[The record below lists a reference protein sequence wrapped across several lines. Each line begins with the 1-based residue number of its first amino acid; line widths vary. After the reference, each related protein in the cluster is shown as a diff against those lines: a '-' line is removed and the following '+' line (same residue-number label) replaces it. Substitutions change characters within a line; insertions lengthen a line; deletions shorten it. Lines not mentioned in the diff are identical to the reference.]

1 MGGADVIV
9 AGGGHNGLICAA
21 YLARSG
27 FDTLVVEA
35 QDHVGGCAATV
46 EDLGVRFNVCNCDH
60 TLIRAMPI
68 ADELEL
74 AGHGLE
80 YLEPEASGISVF
92 HDGAEPLVFFHES
105 ERMLDGL
112 ARSHPGQVDGYR
124 RYLKDAVPVAE
135 LALDMARTPPAAGRF
150 LAQAAR
156 GGVGAARRL
165 MAWSR
170 ASALDVLSEYFDDW
184 HLAMPAITT
193 GPTVWGL
200 RPDTPGTGLAAVA
213 YANRHLVKL
222 GRPRGGS
229 GALTDAVRASLE
241 AAGGRV
247 RCGAS
252 VERLLVRD
260 GRVAGVRLAD
270 GDELTASTV
279 VAACDPRPVLVEWL
293 DGDAPAAARR
303 LARRWR
309 QRRPGEGYESKIDAV
324 LSAPPRYRAAER
336 LEGLHGE
343 LDFCSPTM
351 TVLPDLKE
359 LTEAH
364 ELRAEGRVADRPSLY
379 VNVPSV
385 LDGDMGNG
393 TGRHVLSIEVLYT
406 PYSLPG
412 GWAQSSE
419 PRRWLEM
426 WAGLVEGDGLG
437 SVVDWRV
444 MTPDR
449 YEREMAMARGH
460 APSYSGSRLQAL
472 IGRPRELTRY
482 RTPLRGLYLCGAGTF
497 PGAGVFG
504 ASGRNAAAAVARDRH
519 GRRAARRSAAR
530 PHPSAPAP

>member
-1 MGGADVIV
+1 MSGADVIV

-74 AGHGLE
+74 ADHGLE
-80 YLEPEASGISVF
+80 YLEPEASGISAF
-92 HDGAEPLVFFHES
+92 YDGAEPVVFFHET
-105 ERMLDGL
+105 ERMLDSL
-112 ARSHPGQVDGYR
+112 ARSHPDQVGAYR
-124 RYLKDAVPVAE
+124 RYLADAMDVAE
-135 LALDMARTPPAAGRF
+135 LALEMARIPPSAGRF
-150 LAQAAR
+150 LAGAWR
-156 GGVGAARRL
+156 GGARTARRL

-170 ASALDVLSEYFDDW
+170 ASILDVLTKYFDDW
-184 HLAMPAITT
+184 HLAMPAVTT
-193 GPTVWGL
+193 GPTVWGV
-200 RPDTPGTGLAAVA
+200 RPDAPGTGLGALA

-229 GALTDAVRASLE
+229 GALTDAIRASFE

-260 GRVAGVRLAD
+260 GRATGVRLTD
-270 GDELTASTV
+270 GTELAAETV
-279 VAACDPRPVLVEWL
+279 VAACDPRSVLVEWL
-293 DGDAPAAARR
+293 DGTPAAALR

-309 QRRPGEGYESKIDAV
+309 QRRPREGYESKIDAV
-324 LSAPPRYRAAER
+324 LSAPPRYRIASGI
-336 LEGLHGE
+336 EGLHGS
-343 LDFCSPTM
+343 LDTCSPTL
-351 TVLPDLKE
+351 TVLPSPDE
-359 LTEAH
+359 LIESH
-364 ELRAEGRVADRPSLY
+364 RLRAEGRVSERPSMY
-379 VNVPSV
+379 ANVPSV
-385 LDGDMGNG
+385 LDPDMANG

-406 PYSLPG
+406 PYSLAG
-412 GWAQSSE
+412 GWAESDE

-426 WAGLVEGDGLG
+426 WAGLVEGDGMG
-437 SVVDWRV
+437 SVVDWRA

-449 YEREMAMARGH
+449 YEREMAMVRGH
-460 APSYSGSRLQAL
+460 APSYSGSRLEAL

-504 ASGRNAAAAVARDRH
+504 ASGRNVADIVTRDRH
-519 GRRAARRSAAR
+519 GPRRRAAEAA
-530 PHPSAPAP
+530 